1 MLMSTTHYSEGIR
14 NSSGVTSRNLT
25 RDNVYSF
32 RIIYIMLTKIIVS
45 NIILTNNNRYL
56 KVNINCHKL
65 VNK

>member
-1 MLMSTTHYSEGIR
+1 MLFSLF
-14 NSSGVTSRNLT
+14 NLK
-25 RDNVYSF
+25 DIYSF

-56 KVNINCHKL
+56 KVNINCQKL